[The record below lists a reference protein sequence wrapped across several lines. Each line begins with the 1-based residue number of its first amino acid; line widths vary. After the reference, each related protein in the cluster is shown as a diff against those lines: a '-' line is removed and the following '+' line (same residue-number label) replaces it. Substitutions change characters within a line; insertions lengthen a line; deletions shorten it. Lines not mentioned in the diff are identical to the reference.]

1 MQIILFFKQA
11 LLNNNEDLQFIIFL
25 FICSSLL
32 KIFFISQG
40 INLINL
46 SMEEILFISNL
57 PCEIK
62 NIFRK
67 LEQINKKIINCK
79 SSLLFNSYNWK

>member
-40 INLINL
+40 RFEINKISSILNFIRLVLFLLLGTL
-46 SMEEILFISNL
+46 SRISNL
-57 PCEIK
+57 YT
-62 NIFRK
+62 
-67 LEQINKKIINCK
+67 INLHI
-79 SSLLFNSYNWK
+79 

>member
-62 NIFRK
+62 KYFQ
-67 LEQINKKIINCK
+67 ET
-79 SSLLFNSYNWK
+79 